1 MNADIFSIVQEL
13 APRFGVHRVRL
24 TCEPAW
30 PMFITAGLGH
40 AIRRTNHIKWLLLRW
55 LARGLS
61 PQLPTTEAF
70 FGVLHSGTISKPV
83 LMELLRGLS
92 PGRSNEICIHPGFP
106 APTAQTIS
114 GNPTAPDRF
123 ATSRFRQSEHD
134 ALIDPEAAEIVR
146 RRGLTLMSF
155 TGAIKEPI

>member
-1 MNADIFSIVQEL
+1 MASPAVAGARDVAAASHHGSVLRRPPFRDHLQAGADGAVAWTFS
-13 APRFGVHRVRL
+13 G
-24 TCEPAW
+24 
-30 PMFITAGLGH
+30 
-40 AIRRTNHIKWLLLRW
+40 
-55 LARGLS
+55 S
-61 PQLPTTEAF
+61 
-70 FGVLHSGTISKPV
+70 
-83 LMELLRGLS
+83 
-92 PGRSNEICIHPGFP
+92 SNEICIHPGFP